1 MLKVEAGVLEC
12 LRLLDNGLAKILN
25 LFLGR
30 KLETLAKVGKW
41 RLAELAYHDLS
52 LVWLVRQVDS
62 DLEDICKD
70 W

>member
-1 MLKVEAGVLEC
+1 MFEAARQWIDE
-12 LRLLDNGLAKILN
+12 DPGLAPGWKAGN
-25 LFLGR
+25 LSKSG
-30 KLETLAKVGKW
+30 EIEC
-41 RLAELAYHDLS
+41 LAELTYHDLS